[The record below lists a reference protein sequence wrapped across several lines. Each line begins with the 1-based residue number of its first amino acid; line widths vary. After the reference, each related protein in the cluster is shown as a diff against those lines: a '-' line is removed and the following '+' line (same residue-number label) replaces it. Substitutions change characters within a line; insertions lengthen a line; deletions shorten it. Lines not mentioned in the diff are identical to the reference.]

1 MGVTNTLKVL
11 GKVPLGTVSIKRK
24 YKTAKSDSKR
34 IVHWWFVVRGDEEV
48 LEQLEND
55 WNTISIQTAWKLEPL
70 LEFQR
75 ESTTATGRIPTEIPH
90 PPCPVVTQPNQSRAT
105 ALAPSPEINVHDEH
119 VNASKSV
126 LFTTTPLHLVKE
138 GATM

>member
-1 MGVTNTLKVL
+1 ML
-11 GKVPLGTVSIKRK
+11 GKVPLDAVTIKRK
-24 YKTAKSDSKR
+24 YKTARSDSKR
-34 IVHWWFVVRGDEEV
+34 IVRRWFVVWGDEEV

-55 WNTISIQTAWKLEPL
+55 WNSISIQTAWKLESL

-75 ESTTATGRIPTEIPH
+75 ESTTATVIPTEIPYS
-90 PPCPVVTQPNQSRAT
+90 PCPVVTQPSQSPAT
-105 ALAPSPEINVHDEH
+105 ALAPSPEVNVHDDH

-126 LFTTTPLHLVKE
+126 LPTTIPLYLEPPLVKE